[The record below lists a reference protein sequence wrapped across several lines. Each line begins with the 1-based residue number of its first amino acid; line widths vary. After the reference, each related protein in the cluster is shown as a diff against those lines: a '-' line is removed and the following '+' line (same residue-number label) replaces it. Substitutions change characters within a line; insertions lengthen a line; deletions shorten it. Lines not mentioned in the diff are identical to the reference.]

1 MKILSLLYC
10 TVLSV
15 LYMKEMLT
23 DFEEELK
30 MLAIVRDTLCKGI
43 VSRGFRWL
51 QMLSMNINM
60 GP

>member
-10 TVLSV
+10 TV

-51 QMLSMNINM
+51 QMLSMNINN
-60 GP
+60 